1 MSVRLRNVLIG
12 TLSVGV
18 MLFLLACG
26 TSGQQSEANKL
37 VQSAN
42 KQIDQY
48 NKLDSELKTLVDEA
62 TALPTTQEGGAK
74 GLALTGQMKAKL
86 DGQKGAIDTAKGE
99 FEKVKKLDVS
109 ETYKTYITMK
119 IDECNVLT
127 ELNGVFIQMVGELEK
142 LYQQLATNTATTDSI
157 APIQATINQLS
168 DKGNELD
175 KKRQGLSDK
184 AKKYYEEKLSSGK

>member
-1 MSVRLRNVLIG
+1 MGVRLRSVLIG
-12 TLSVGV
+12 VLGVGV
-18 MLFLLACG
+18 VLFLLACG

-42 KQIDQY
+42 AQIDQY
-48 NKLDSELKTLVDEA
+48 NKLDGELKTLVDEA

-86 DGQKGAIDTAKGE
+86 DGQKGAIDAAKGE

-109 ETYKTYITMK
+109 ETYKTYISMK
-119 IDECNVLT
+119 IDECKVLT
-127 ELNGVFIQMVGELEK
+127 ELNGVFVQMVGELEK
-142 LYQQLATNTATTDSI
+142 LYQQLATNTATVDSI
-157 APIQATINQLS
+157 SPIQTTINQLS

-175 KKRQGLSDK
+175 KKRQEASEK
-184 AKKYYEEKLSSGK
+184 ASKYYDENLKSD